1 MYIPST
7 RHPIKRTGDVQGHEF
22 VGRVEE
28 VSSAVTTIKPRQGGA
43 DRCGECYQY
52 EENFNICENYCIGIT
67 DNGIQGICGGS
78 LQDVRRCQGIP
89 ETAIF
94 AEPLTCVVGAVNKI
108 RLLPGESV
116 LVLGAGPIGLYFT
129 MLLKANGAGKI
140 IVSEPNPKRGEYALK
155 AGADRVINPQ
165 EVDLVEEILKETDGH
180 GIDVV
185 AEAVGTLIQEAGLR
199 ASKERSCSLAWIVL
213 RSPR

>member
-1 MYIPST
+1 M
-7 RHPIKRTGDVQGHEF
+7 QGHEF

-28 VSSAVTTIKPRQGGA
+28 VGSAVTTIKPG
-43 DRCGECYQY
+43 DRVVLDPNVFCGECYQCKKG
-52 EENFNICENYCIGIT
+52 NFNMCENVYVLGIT
-67 DNGIQGICGGS
+67 DNGGFGEYAVAPCKMCVKISQE
-78 LQDVRRCQGIP
+78 LP
-89 ETAIF
+89 AETAIF
-94 AEPLTCVVGAVNKI
+94 AEPLTCVVSAVNKI

-165 EVDLVEEILKETDGH
+165 EVNLVEEILKRRMDME
-180 GIDVV
+180 
-185 AEAVGTLIQEAGLR
+185 
-199 ASKERSCSLAWIVL
+199 SM
-213 RSPR
+213 